1 MAERPKLYDICGKIG
16 MICLC
21 LFLFDCA
28 ATGSGRY
35 LTVGPLTPRI
45 ILAVLIVLAAAI
57 PFFGSIERQ
66 IRNPV
71 NWLVLIFMF
80 YMIFEVFRGQAF
92 GNNQSVLISDVK
104 GFIYMLLI
112 PSLPVIVT
120 DNKRVRVAAEAVI
133 AGCFVQALFCVASNV
148 FLSGFAPDF
157 YETYVEGIWA
167 VNWGTILPCEYGA
180 YRVFCKSSIYLAAA
194 CAILLGRI
202 VRAEKPLAV
211 IGWGALFLLDAEALM
226 LTYTRSI
233 YLTTGIVFILTL
245 ALCLFTA
252 PAGRTLARTAVLI
265 VLFLLITYGQE
276 LALKQGIFQYACA
289 RCFNFD
295 LEANIHIPHTWTEGE
310 VDMKEITANSNETRE
325 ATVNGLKEIIREYP
339 LIGRGLGATSDA
351 RDGADEYFYLDM
363 LARMGIIGLT
373 LYILPVLLALLRAA
387 RRRRALKADPETGFI
402 VIGLIGF
409 LIATYFNPWMNAALG
424 IAWYAL
430 TIAAVWTLK
439 KEKDGTTECA
449 ES

>member
-1 MAERPKLYDICGKIG
+1 MLTICYARENVDKDRY
-16 MICLC
+16 
-21 LFLFDCA
+21 LFDRCA
-28 ATGSGRY
+28 EDA
-35 LTVGPLTPRI
+35 L
-45 ILAVLIVLAAAI
+45 LIVPDQYTLEAEKDLLKSRGRKGLLGMEVLS
-57 PFFGSIERQ
+57 FSRLGSRILNEAGGR
-66 IRNPV
+66 RR
-71 NWLVLIFMF
+71 
-80 YMIFEVFRGQAF
+80 MIDR
-92 GNNQSVLISDVK
+92 
-104 GFIYMLLI
+104 
-112 PSLPVIVT
+112 
-120 DNKRVRVAAEAVI
+120 
-133 AGCFVQALFCVASNV
+133 
-148 FLSGFAPDF
+148 
-157 YETYVEGIWA
+157 
-167 VNWGTILPCEYGA
+167 YG
-180 YRVFCKSSIYLAAA
+180 RHM
-194 CAILLGRI
+194 LLGRI

-325 ATVNGLKEIIREYP
+325 ETVNGLKEIIREYP